1 MKKMLQLD
9 MNPVLSSVTGEG
21 RPRQD
26 AKLDR
31 NQISVESGAQLTK
44 ISWNTDADCEYA
56 WLLLEREYDMRKTDA
71 GYEVT
76 VLTDDWN
83 LHREKLQIAAADA
96 ANVTVYQ

>member
-1 MKKMLQLD
+1 M
-9 MNPVLSSVTGEG
+9 
-21 RPRQD
+21 
-26 AKLDR
+26 AI
-31 NQISVESGAQLTK
+31 ISAH
-44 ISWNTDADCEYA
+44 
-56 WLLLEREYDMRKTDA
+56 MRKTDA

>member
-1 MKKMLQLD
+1 MLQLD

-21 RPRQD
+21 KPRQD

-56 WLLLEREYDMRKTDA
+56 WLLLEREYDAQDGR
-71 GYEVT
+71 G
-76 VLTDDWN
+76 L
-83 LHREKLQIAAADA
+83 
-96 ANVTVYQ
+96 